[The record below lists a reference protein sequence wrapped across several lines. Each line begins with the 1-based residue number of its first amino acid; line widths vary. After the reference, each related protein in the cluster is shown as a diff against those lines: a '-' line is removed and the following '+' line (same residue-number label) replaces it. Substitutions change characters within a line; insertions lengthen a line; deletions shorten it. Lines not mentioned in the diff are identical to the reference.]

1 MIDYKRIKGLFSTL
15 KFDTVIDT
23 IDRKHNI
30 IKNNIVIDD
39 KAYTV
44 GNDSILS
51 LHSGQRFYFMR
62 FENNVNLEYYEVEL
76 SNGDVIH
83 YDLYGK
89 SYMSLIPTSPLYKRR
104 LSLYDIK
111 KVI

>member
-23 IDRKHNI
+23 LDRKHNI
-30 IKNNIVIDD
+30 IKNKIVIDD
-39 KAYTV
+39 MTYKV
-44 GNDSILS
+44 DHDSILS
-51 LHSGQRFYFMR
+51 LHSGQRFYCMR